1 MPRQRAAAIL
11 PPQHQLQRLQEWLR
25 ARLEADKAMP
35 PARDRK
41 ARFRERLG
49 SVEKTARKLASLLE
63 DGPGLLALEELLRQ
77 GSDLR
82 QRQLLELA
90 DACASIGRALKGR
103 EDEPPAAA
111 ALLFL
116 HLLYRHGSRWP
127 ALSGVESEELLPRS
141 PEVVAF
147 HGVLRAAGHAVS
159 LDRARDLLTD
169 HRAEFVAAR
178 NDVPAIVLGWLEC
191 GEQSPRNPP

>member
-1 MPRQRAAAIL
+1 MPHQRAAAIL

-25 ARLEADKAMP
+25 VRLAADKAMP

-49 SVEKTARKLASLLE
+49 SVEKTARKLAGLLE
-63 DGPGLLALEELLRQ
+63 DGPGLLALEKLFRQ

-82 QRQLLELA
+82 QQQLLELA
-90 DACASIGRALKGR
+90 DACASIDQALKGR

-116 HLLYRHGSRWP
+116 HLLYRNGSRWP

-147 HGVLRAAGHAVS
+147 HGVLCAAGHAVS
-159 LDRARDLLTD
+159 LDRARVLLTD
-169 HRAEFVAAR
+169 HRAVFVASR
-178 NDVPAIVLGWLEC
+178 HDVPSIVLEWLKC
-191 GEQSPRNPP
+191 GGDSLRNPP